1 MHPRNPRVRRLLGAA
16 AAITAAVLVVT
27 GCSASGDDAD
37 KERTLVVLSTDTA
50 LGFDPATNVNL
61 PTTWL
66 GLVGRRL
73 TTWSIGSDGN
83 VEVVPDLAT
92 DTGTP
97 SEDGT
102 VWTYTLKD
110 DIFFED
116 GTPITSADIK
126 YGVERTFSPDLA
138 GGLHYHNALL
148 EGGGEY
154 TGPFDGGDLASIETP
169 DDKTIIFHL
178 VQPYGDWPWL
188 AAMNPFIPVP
198 EGEGVDIAAYD
209 VKPIASGPYKIESN
223 EDGTETVLVRNEE
236 WVADTDEVRTAE
248 PDRIVI
254 RQSQN
259 ASTIAQSLISDTGEA
274 KTSTNGY
281 PLSAAELALVHGDP
295 SAEERLVTSEGGL
308 FIYAALNNDSPE
320 LSDPKVRQAVQFAV
334 DRSSIITALGG
345 DEAAVA
351 TTTVIPPGV
360 PGHEDFDL
368 YPEDVDTAKQLLAEA
383 GHPDGIT
390 LDLWVANGDTAVAE
404 ALQQSLAAAG
414 ITINISPLDEGVMY
428 GDAMGGNSDYDLF
441 LSWWIGDYPSPAA
454 TVSLMFESGY
464 IDGGYNLSRTANP
477 DLDAAIAGAIATT
490 DADEAAG
497 KWTAI
502 DKQIMDS
509 GSILPLY
516 LTRNSFLRGSE
527 IAPFTIP
534 AYPAFQNYLT
544 IGFSE

>member
-1 MHPRNPRVRRLLGAA
+1 MHHHQSRVRRFLGAA
-16 AAITAAVLVVT
+16 GAITAAALVIS
-27 GCSASGDDAD
+27 GCSASGGDDEE
-37 KERTLVVLSTDTA
+37 KTLVVLSTETA

-73 TTWSIGSDGN
+73 TTWSIGDDGN
-83 VEVVPDLAT
+83 VKVVPDLAT

-97 SEDGT
+97 SEGGT

-110 DIFFED
+110 DITFED

-126 YGVERTFSPDLA
+126 YGVERTFAPDLS

-148 EGGGEY
+148 EGGADY

-169 DDKTIIFHL
+169 DDSTLVFHL
-178 VQPYGDWPWL
+178 TQPYGDFPWL

-198 EGEGVDIAAYD
+198 QGEGVDIAAYD
-209 VKPIASGPYKIESN
+209 VKPVASGPYKIESN
-223 EDGTETVLVRNEE
+223 EDGNETVLVRNDE
-236 WVADTDEVRTAE
+236 WVAATDDIRTAE

-281 PLSAAELALVHGDP
+281 PLSAAELALVHADP
-295 SAEERLVTSEGGL
+295 TAEERLVTSEGGL
-308 FIYAALNNDSPE
+308 FYYAALNNDSPE
-320 LSDPKVRQAVQFAV
+320 LSDPRVRQAVQYAV
-334 DRSSIITALGG
+334 DRASIITALGG

-360 PGHEDFDL
+360 PGHKKFDL
-368 YPEDVDTAKQLLAEA
+368 YPEDVDTAKELLAEA

-390 LDLWVANGDTAVAE
+390 LDLWVANGDTAAAE
-404 ALQQSLAAAG
+404 ALQQGLARAG
-414 ITINISPLDEGVMY
+414 ITANINPLDQGVMY

-441 LSWWIGDYPSPAA
+441 LSWWIGDYPSAAA
-454 TVSLMFESGY
+454 TVSLMFESKY
-464 IDGGYNLSRTANP
+464 IDGGYNLSRTA
-477 DLDAAIAGAIATT
+477 DSALDAAITDVIATT
-490 DADEAAG
+490 DADEAAD

-502 DKQIMDS
+502 DETIMGS
-509 GSILPLY
+509 ASILPLY

-527 IAPFTIP
+527 VAPFTIP

-544 IGFSE
+544 ISLSE